1 MIGASITFGGTG
13 DGLPEGTKDF
23 LVNRDVVI
31 LADNDV
37 GGRSNAA
44 RKAALAHPV
53 ARPRLFRKKNIW
65 MAS

>member
-1 MIGASITFGGTG
+1 MGLAVITFGGTG

-23 LVNRDVVI
+23 LVKRVVAI

-44 RKAALAHPV
+44 RKAALAHQV
-53 ARPRLFRKKNIW
+53 ARPRLCRKKNIS
-65 MAS
+65 MAC